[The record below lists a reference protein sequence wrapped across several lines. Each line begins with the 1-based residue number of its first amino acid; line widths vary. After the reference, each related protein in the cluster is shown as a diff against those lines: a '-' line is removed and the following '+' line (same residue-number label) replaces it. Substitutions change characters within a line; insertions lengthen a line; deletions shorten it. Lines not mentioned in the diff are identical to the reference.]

1 MAGASGSSSSFNSS
15 AFGGVPPSSH
25 GQHSSP
31 LYSTFTPTSAA
42 ISALTAESSLAQSPL
57 GSLDLGPPGYHAT
70 IKLFERTPNETTIY
84 LGPWEVLGPSPRR
97 IVWQCSY
104 EGDTLEHYL
113 PSDTPSSPH
122 SHPYTLHSHH
132 RRYSSPHELEL
143 FVSFPLEPHRIRYIS
158 HTDGLTCD
166 DFIEVKYEFTTLES
180 SLNFQSDLRQ
190 RDLVDWFDV
199 DVIWSDV
206 HRRTDSYGNV
216 RGLGTIQRMKLWRD
230 RHSSFHYLSVY
241 ANHRRRW
248 KEYLVDNFEREFR
261 QRDDR
266 HRRLQLTAKAAGSGG
281 QGRRGSAASGSSG
294 EQQPPQQQPPARRF
308 SAASLFLGS
317 SRRGGSSSNSSS
329 SSQQANGGAA
339 STASQND
346 PDIRYLGIQFSRNGN
361 VQPGTE
367 DYNRFIVR
375 WEAAHDADSQFETP
389 YPTEPVE
396 LQSPYINGQ
405 EVPREFTLPYV
416 NGVHGIA
423 ELPSPELLGLPP
435 VAESVD
441 GREFD
446 GTQ

>member
-1 MAGASGSSSSFNSS
+1 MASGASGSSSSFNS
-15 AFGGVPPSSH
+15 GVPPSSH

-84 LGPWEVLGPSPRR
+84 LGPWEILGPSPRR

-113 PSDTPSSPH
+113 PSDNPSSPH
-122 SHPYTLHSHH
+122 SHPYTLHSNH

-166 DFIEVKYEFTTLES
+166 DFVEVKYEFTTLES
-180 SLNFQSDLRQ
+180 SISFQSDLRQ
-190 RDLVDWFDV
+190 RDLIDWFDV
-199 DVIWSDV
+199 DVVWSDV

-230 RHSSFHYLSVY
+230 RHSTFHYLSVY

-266 HRRLQLTAKAAGSGG
+266 HRRLQLTARAGSG
-281 QGRRGSAASGSSG
+281 QGRRGSAASGSSAS
-294 EQQPPQQQPPARRF
+294 QQQNEPE
-308 SAASLFLGS
+308 
-317 SRRGGSSSNSSS
+317 
-329 SSQQANGGAA
+329 
-339 STASQND
+339 
-346 PDIRYLGIQFSRNGN
+346 IRYLGIQFSRNSN
-361 VQPGTE
+361 VQPGTD
-367 DYNRFIVR
+367 DYARFILR
-375 WEAAHDADSQFETP
+375 WEAAHDADGQFEAP
-389 YPTEPVE
+389 FPTEHVE
-396 LQSPYINGQ
+396 LPSPYMNGQ

-416 NGVHGIA
+416 NGAHGIA
-423 ELPSPELLGLPP
+423 ELPSPEPLGLPP

-441 GREFD
+441 GRGSD
-446 GTQ
+446 GMQ